1 MKATTKASQRVT
13 AAELS
18 RLSGYSKSS
27 VTNFVRDGLLQKGSD
42 GKFDCVHS
50 LKQIQRHE
58 VARQHDGKRPV
69 DAELAALRASLLK
82 TRIAR
87 LQLEIDIASGKM
99 HPEKDCVAT
108 FGILLSTVWQEICTL
123 PHRIQAAHPEI
134 HGLANTVTDIVN
146 NSADRIVEFAKQH
159 GAKLE

>member
-1 MKATTKASQRVT
+1 MNQKNKRVT

-18 RLSGYSKSS
+18 RLSSYSKSAI
-27 VTNFVRDGLLQKGSD
+27 TNFVHAGLLHKGTD

-58 VARQHDGKRPV
+58 TARQQDGKRPV

-87 LQLEIDIASGKM
+87 LQLEIDIASGKL
-99 HPEKDCVAT
+99 HPIKDCVASL
-108 FGILLSTVWQEICTL
+108 GLLLSSVWTEVQAM
-123 PHRIQAAHPEI
+123 PHRIQAAHPEAP
-134 HGLANTVTDIVN
+134 GLEATAIQIVN
-146 NSADRIVEFAKQH
+146 DSAQRLQDYAKDH
-159 GAKLE
+159 GAKQG